1 MAENKQNDKKE
12 LDDLLDNALQDFDKN
27 STSASAGDA
36 SKNVAANGAVVGTPA
51 DAESAAD
58 PDAFFIEQANVLAE
72 RMQTLFGGP
81 NTPSGELPP
90 LPQDPDQILAGFKK
104 MAEAAAMT
112 LQGENPASD
121 EEVAKYSDSI
131 AQALKGLQEGSEN
144 LSAPVSETDV
154 ASMFSG
160 LNLENPGEG
169 DNNMFLPFMEG
180 MMQSLLSAEILLPS
194 IKELVAKYPKYFEEH
209 GDKISAEDRE
219 RYEKQL
225 ELYKV
230 LEKQLEAEKPDDSAA
245 VKRDKFKVVLDQMR
259 RLQEFGNPPDE
270 ILAETA
276 GDLPILDPNLAGG
289 AAGAGANPQC
299 PMM

>member
-1 MAENKQNDKKE
+1 MAENKQTDKKE
-12 LDDLLDNALQDFDKN
+12 LDDLLDSALQDFDKN
-27 STSASAGDA
+27 STPASAGDA
-36 SKNVAANGAVVGTPA
+36 DKDLTANGTATGATAAAGT
-51 DAESAAD
+51 AAD

-121 EEVAKYSDSI
+121 EDVAKYSDSI

-194 IKELVAKYPKYFEEH
+194 IKELVEKYPKYFEEH
-209 GDKISAEDRE
+209 GSKISAEERE

-230 LEKQLEAEKPDDSAA
+230 LEKLLEAEKPDDTAA
-245 VKRDKFKVVLDQMR
+245 VKRENFKSVLDHMR
-259 RLQEFGNPPDE
+259 RLQEFGNPPEE
-270 ILAETA
+270 ILSETA

-289 AAGAGANPQC
+289 AGAGANPQC

>member
-1 MAENKQNDKKE
+1 MAENKQTDKKE
-12 LDDLLDNALQDFDKN
+12 LDDLLDSALQDFDKN
-27 STSASAGDA
+27 STPASAGDA
-36 SKNVAANGAVVGTPA
+36 DKDLTANGAATGATAAAGT
-51 DAESAAD
+51 AAD

-112 LQGENPASD
+112 LQGEN
-121 EEVAKYSDSI
+121 
-131 AQALKGLQEGSEN
+131 QQGLQEGSEN

-194 IKELVAKYPKYFEEH
+194 IKELVEKYPKYFEEH
-209 GDKISAEDRE
+209 GSKISAEERE

-230 LEKQLEAEKPDDSAA
+230 LEKLLEAEKPDDTAA
-245 VKRDKFKVVLDQMR
+245 VKRENFKSVLDHMR
-259 RLQEFGNPPDE
+259 RLQEFGNPPEE
-270 ILAETA
+270 ILSETA

-289 AAGAGANPQC
+289 AGAGANPQC

>member
-1 MAENKQNDKKE
+1 MSENKQNDKKE
-12 LDDLLDNALQDFDKN
+12 LDELLDNALQDFDKK
-27 STSASAGDA
+27 SSSASTVDADNSLTTNGSAAGSA
-36 SKNVAANGAVVGTPA
+36 A
-51 DAESAAD
+51 DAGTAAD

-90 LPQDPDQILAGFKK
+90 MPQDPDQILAGFKK

-112 LQGENPASD
+112 LQGENPATD
-121 EEVAKYSDSI
+121 EDVAKYSDSI

-144 LSAPVSETDV
+144 LSAPVSENDV
-154 ASMFSG
+154 ANMFSG

-194 IKELVAKYPKYFEEH
+194 IKELVEKYPKYFEQH

-230 LEKQLEAEKPDDSAA
+230 LEKQLEAEKPDDSAT
-245 VKRDKFKVVLDQMR
+245 VKREKFKAVLDHMR
-259 RLQEFGNPPDE
+259 RLQEFGNPPQE

-276 GDLPILDPNLAGG
+276 GDLPMLDPNLAG